1 MPRKSVF
8 EMEAGRVYEALVTKA
23 ERKGRT
29 RAEVDEVTRWL
40 LGYAPDTLAKA
51 LAPGQT
57 YGTFLEGAPDPNPK
71 AELITG
77 TICGVRVES
86 IEDPLTRRMRQLDK
100 LVDEL
105 ARGKAMEKVLR
116 T

>member
-8 EMEAGRVYEALVTKA
+8 EMEAGRVYEALVAKA
-23 ERKGRT
+23 ERKGRART
-29 RAEVDEVTRWL
+29 EVDEVACWL
-40 LGYAPDTLAKA
+40 LGYTPDSLAAA

-57 YGTFLEGAPDPNPK
+57 YGAFLDDAPCLNPK
-71 AELITG
+71 ADLIRG
-77 TICGVRVES
+77 TICGVRVEA
-86 IEDPLTRRMRQLDK
+86 IEDPRTRRMRQLDK

-116 T
+116 A